1 MSEQIQITN
10 SFDKATLS
18 KIARGALYTF
28 YTAALV
34 GGAEALFKYLLAID
48 LGNPFITMMFIQIM
62 GVAYNAFKEWRKGE
76 VK

>member
-1 MSEQIQITN
+1 MNEEIQVAK
-10 SFDKATLS
+10 SFDKATLL
-18 KIARGALYTF
+18 KIAKGALYTF

-34 GGAEALFKYLLAID
+34 GGAEALFNYLLTVD
-48 LGNPFITMMFIQIM
+48 LGNPLITMLFIQIM